1 VGAIKAIVASS
12 AMLLMFGLAVNGVA
26 GLASPSSAK
35 SSTAMPMRHCA
46 YFGKQELPVNVT
58 DDGLKK

>member
-1 VGAIKAIVASS
+1 
-12 AMLLMFGLAVNGVA
+12 MLLMFGLAVNGVA